1 MQPAPTSVTTQ
12 PESPGPGEWSLEY
25 RGGCTGQEA
34 EKLRI
39 TRLDESEIAFDDFR
53 LLRNDEGEYSGSAIF
68 IAPMPVDGRE
78 IPYEIIY
85 TLSSSDD
92 GGFVGTETI
101 IEGGGH
107 GLDCP
112 VELVYIAR
120 RSKSSANGESRI
132 PLSKGKVL

>member
-1 MQPAPTSVTTQ
+1 MQPDMAPLAPSLGV
-12 PESPGPGEWSLEY
+12 WSLEY

-39 TRLDESEIAFDDFR
+39 TRLDESEIAFEDFR
-53 LLRNDEGEYSGSAIF
+53 LLRKDEGEYSGSAIF

-92 GGFVGTETI
+92 GGFAGTETI

-112 VELVYIAR
+112 VELLYVGAD
-120 RSKSSANGESRI
+120 
-132 PLSKGKVL
+132 